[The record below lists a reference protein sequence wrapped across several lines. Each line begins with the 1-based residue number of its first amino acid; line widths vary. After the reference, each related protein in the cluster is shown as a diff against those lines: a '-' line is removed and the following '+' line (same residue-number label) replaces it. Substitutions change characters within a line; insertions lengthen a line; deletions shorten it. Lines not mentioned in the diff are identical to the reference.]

1 MWLEAEKARNFNAVV
16 WVLGEVN
23 GYVSVGSCA
32 YQVSVLSGVG
42 LCRSMMVSE
51 VPASECQVRG
61 SCDPKITAATML
73 PRSPSPRLGKSGSTL
88 RACLTTQYY
97 ERLWHRHAGRGGNER
112 VRRRLQ
118 HSWRAVRG
126 CGSGGGSGS
135 CQCRR

>member
-73 PRSPSPRLGKSGSTL
+73 PRSPSPRLGKSGSPL
-88 RACLTTQYY
+88 K
-97 ERLWHRHAGRGGNER
+97 RGGTCR
-112 VRRRLQ
+112 GRIMGRSRRFCQIAGQLAESAR
-118 HSWRAVRG
+118 
-126 CGSGGGSGS
+126 SG
-135 CQCRR
+135 